1 MVAGFGID
9 ERRDRRVQ
17 RIVMRFRTDA
27 DLRSDAGTF
36 DASSTFN
43 ASSTSSA
50 RTMIDRRWTARIV
63 PIVRSQS

>member
-1 MVAGFGID
+1 VVAEFGID

-27 DLRSDAGTF
+27 DLRSDADTF
-36 DASSTFN
+36 NAFN
-43 ASSTSSA
+43 ASSTSGA

>member
-1 MVAGFGID
+1 VVAEFGID

-27 DLRSDAGTF
+27 DLRSDA
-36 DASSTFN
+36 DTFN
-43 ASSTSSA
+43 ASSTSGA

>member
-27 DLRSDAGTF
+27 DLRSDADT
-36 DASSTFN
+36 SSPFN
-43 ASSTSSA
+43 ASGTSNA